1 MHLQECIGIC
11 RNVYASAGFVYA
23 SAGFVYVS
31 AGMYNNLQVSMGIY
45 RYLLKVS
52 MLCKD
57 LDPSIEI
64 NQTSLDSLNRHFQYI
79 NTLWPML

>member
-45 RYLLKVS
+45 RYLL
-52 MLCKD
+52 
-57 LDPSIEI
+57 
-64 NQTSLDSLNRHFQYI
+64 
-79 NTLWPML
+79 

>member
-45 RYLLKVS
+45 SYLL
-52 MLCKD
+52 
-57 LDPSIEI
+57 
-64 NQTSLDSLNRHFQYI
+64 
-79 NTLWPML
+79 

>member
-11 RNVYASAGFVYA
+11 RNVYASAGFVYASAGFVYA

-45 RYLLKVS
+45 RYLL
-52 MLCKD
+52 
-57 LDPSIEI
+57 
-64 NQTSLDSLNRHFQYI
+64 
-79 NTLWPML
+79 